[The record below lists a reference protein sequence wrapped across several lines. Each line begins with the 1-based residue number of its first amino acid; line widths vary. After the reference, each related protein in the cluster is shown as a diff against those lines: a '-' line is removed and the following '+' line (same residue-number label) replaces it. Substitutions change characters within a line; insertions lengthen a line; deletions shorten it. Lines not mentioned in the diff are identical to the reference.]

1 MDFVANNLEI
11 IMFVISILIL
21 VVLWFLGKKS
31 VVKSVLLQMVI
42 DAEAKYGAGT
52 GGIKHDTVVGYIK
65 QKFPTLFMIISDKT
79 LDKWI
84 SDMVK
89 YIKNELGE
97 ETIQK
102 LGSSHLKI
110 PADTGGSN

>member
-1 MDFVANNLEI
+1 MDFVANNLE
-11 IMFVISILIL
+11 VILFLIGLVIL
-21 VVLWFLGKKS
+21 VVLWFLGKKN

-42 DAEAKYGAGT
+42 DAEAKYGSGT

-84 SDMVK
+84 DDMVK
-89 YIKNELGE
+89 YIKAELGE

-102 LGSSHLKI
+102 TGGNIPSH
-110 PADTGGSN
+110 TGGSNN

>member
-1 MDFVANNLEI
+1 MNFVANNLE
-11 IMFVISILIL
+11 VILFLIGLVIL
-21 VVLWFLGKKS
+21 VVLWFLGKKN

-42 DAEAKYGAGT
+42 DAEAKYGSGT

-84 SDMVK
+84 DDMVK
-89 YIKNELGE
+89 YIKTELGE

-102 LGSSHLKI
+102 TGGNIPSH
-110 PADTGGSN
+110 TGGSND